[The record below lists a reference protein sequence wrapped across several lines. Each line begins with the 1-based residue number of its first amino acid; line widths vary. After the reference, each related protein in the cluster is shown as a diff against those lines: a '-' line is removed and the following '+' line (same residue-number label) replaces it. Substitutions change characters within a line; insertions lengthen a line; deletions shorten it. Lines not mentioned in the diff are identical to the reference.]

1 MPEKQKFITQ
11 NLALNGEPQ
20 IIKFIAN
27 FVYFDDQDVHNR
39 FKNGYCYYFAKMLS
53 TAFPGGYIAWAV
65 PFGHLVYMYNQVP
78 YDIEGVYPG
87 EATEFIPEIFLGDAI
102 NDFKHNG
109 HDFNANQAQL
119 DKIIDHYHTEQRP
132 LEFIKPYQLS
142 NKLIAFKLAYDL
154 LDTDEQFTG
163 QNVIIANNDQSN
175 YYYSKHHDFNII
187 GQLLMDFVLP
197 LNLTDTIFNTDTISM
212 PDWTPGVPFTIN
224 VYNDIIHTVPINELK
239 AIQNTISSF
248 ENQFFKPRN

>member
-1 MPEKQKFITQ
+1 MSEKQEFINQ
-11 NLALNGEPQ
+11 NLALNGDPQ
-20 IIKFIAN
+20 IIKFIAD

-39 FKNGYCYYFAKMLS
+39 FKNGYCYYFTKMLQ

-109 HDFNANQAQL
+109 HDFNANQTQL
-119 DKIIDHYHTEQRP
+119 DKIIDHYHTEQQP

>member
-87 EATEFIPEIFLGDAI
+87 EATEFIPEIFLGEAI

-132 LEFIKPYQLS
+132 LEFVKPYQLS

-154 LDTDEQFTG
+154 LDTNEQFTG

-175 YYYSKHHDFNII
+175 YHYSNHHDFNII

-197 LNLTDTIFNTDTISM
+197 LNLKNAIFNTNSILI
-212 PDWTPGVPFTIN
+212 PDWAPSVPFSSD
-224 VYNDIIHTVPINELK
+224 VYQDIIQTLPIDELK
-239 AIQNTISSF
+239 AIQQTILAF
-248 ENQFFKPRN
+248 ENHFFKPIH